1 MINYQNL
8 EKIGFSEKEAK
19 VYLAA
24 LDLGEATIQQ
34 LAEKSG
40 VKRVTVYIIIESLMK
55 HGLISSAEKGKKTFF
70 TAENPVNIIRFFDKQ
85 KKELRENLTEKEEVL
100 KKITPELE
108 SLFKTAGPKL
118 KVRFLQ
124 GKEGLR
130 TMRND
135 LFKADC
141 SEIKGVVELDAL
153 FKMFPVHTEETTKK
167 RVAKG
172 IKSKMIYTHPKGPVE
187 NATDPNRLREARY
200 IPYDKFEFKGDFS
213 ICGNKVWLVSFE
225 NNPAGVLIENESI
238 AKMANILF
246 DLAWEAAEKYNK
258 KQKNLTGF

>member
-1 MINYQNL
+1 MINHQDL
-8 EKIGFSEKEAK
+8 EKIGFSEKESQ

-55 HGLISSAEKGKKTFF
+55 HGLISSVEKGKKTFF
-70 TAENPVNIIRFFDKQ
+70 AAENPVNIVRFFNAR
-85 KKELRENLTEKEEVL
+85 KKELEKDLDEKSEVL

-108 SLFKTAGPKL
+108 SLFKIAGPKL

-130 TMRND
+130 TMMND
-135 LFKADC
+135 FLKTEC
-141 SEIKGVVELDAL
+141 SEIKGFVALDAL
-153 FKMFPVHTEETTKK
+153 FKIFPGHEEETTKK

-172 IKSKMIYTHPKGPVE
+172 IKSKIIYTNSQGPVE
-187 NATDPNRLREARY
+187 NATDYKKLREARY
-200 IPYDKFEFKGDFS
+200 LPYDQFRFKGDMS
-213 ICGNKVWLVSFE
+213 IYGNKVWFVSFLNE
-225 NNPAGVLIENESI
+225 PSGVLIEDEGI
-238 AKMANILF
+238 ARMTNIIF
-246 DLAWEAAEKYNK
+246 DLAWEAAEKYK
-258 KQKNLTGF
+258 KEK